1 MIFIYFSLIFKIGLF
16 FRQKN
21 MDTIRTLIQEVENLK
36 AKKEFAKAIELLQKA
51 VQKNNDDYRIYEEIA
66 DIYLY
71 EWKMVKAK
79 KAIDFALNI
88 NPESATGNYLKWFI
102 LLANNK
108 TVEAIS
114 FLEKSNILMP
124 NNPEVL
130 RNLWWAYSITWETQK
145 GIFIL
150 KRALNISPDD
160 KLISEDLA
168 MALISAWKI
177 KEWNAILQKIGKK
190 EITL

>member
-1 MIFIYFSLIFKIGLF
+1 
-16 FRQKN
+16 
-21 MDTIRTLIQEVENLK
+21 MDTIRTLIQKVESLK
-36 AKKEFAKAIELLQKA
+36 AKKEFNKAIELLQDA
-51 VQKNNDDYRIYEEIA
+51 IQKNSDDYRVYEEIA

-108 TVEAIS
+108 IVEAIN
-114 FLEKSNILMP
+114 FLEKSNNLMP
-124 NNPEVL
+124 NNAEVL
-130 RNLWWAYSITWETQK
+130 RNLWWAYSMTWEPQK

-150 KRALNISPDD
+150 KRALNISPDN

-168 MALISAWKI
+168 MALIWVWRI
-177 KEWNAILQKIGKK
+177 KEWNAILQKIGKQ
-190 EITL
+190 EVTL